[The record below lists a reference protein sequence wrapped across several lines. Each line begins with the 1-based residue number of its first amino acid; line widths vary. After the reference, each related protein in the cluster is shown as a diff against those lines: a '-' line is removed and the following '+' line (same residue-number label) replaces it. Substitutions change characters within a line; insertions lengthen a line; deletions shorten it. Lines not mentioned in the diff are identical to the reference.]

1 MVIFISQQIPRTCT
15 LNQIVVVY
23 GLERAIPDARTRNCA
38 GALAHNTTTFYESM
52 AALRNGRH
60 TPNTRA
66 LSSTIEG
73 RDHRDDVDQLIALDK
88 VALED
93 ANLLQLHTLVEL
105 AAVLEPGREGQHA

>member
-1 MVIFISQQIPRTCT
+1 MLHARRSNSKLRRSTGSQHYNI
-15 LNQIVVVY
+15 
-23 GLERAIPDARTRNCA
+23 
-38 GALAHNTTTFYESM
+38 
-52 AALRNGRH
+52 LREHGSIAEWQTH
-60 TPNTRA
+60 A
-66 LSSTIEG
+66 EYQSFLSSTIEG

>member
-1 MVIFISQQIPRTCT
+1 MVIFIPQRILRTFT
-15 LNQIVVVY
+15 IHQTVVVY
-23 GLERAIPDARTRNCA
+23 GLECAMPDTLTRHCA
-38 GALAHNTTTFYESM
+38 GAPAHNTTTFYESM

-73 RDHRDDVDQLIALDK
+73 RDHLDYVDQLIALDK